1 METMIMHSIAEP
13 RPEIPKRVLQAEK
26 MLKLLYPGLYAQ
38 IAGYRNCQHMDELR
52 YEQLKIVCE
61 RYGNIQH
68 ITPYLFAFCGFPKSG
83 PEEAP
88 APKEKLMH
96 RIKFEDSNIR
106 DARRS
111 HRSGRS

>member
-1 METMIMHSIAEP
+1 METMIMHSILP
-13 RPEIPKRVLQAEK
+13 PNPEIPKRVKNAEK
-26 MLKLLYPGLYAQ
+26 MLKILYPGLYAQ

-61 RYGNIQH
+61 RYGSLHH
-68 ITPYLFAFCGFPKSG
+68 ITPYLFPFCGFPKSG

-88 APKEKLMH
+88 APKEKQMH
-96 RIKFEDSNIR
+96 RIKISNSSVSY
-106 DARRS
+106 AHRS